1 MFCFFTSQAV
11 AEVTNSQ
18 MNSITPLSTTS
29 QQPPKPSVTVIKK
42 PSSTSSPSKPLQP
55 LPVKQPK
62 RIAQHAEYLHP
73 GILVFLNG
81 KWEGSDHLLNVTNNI
96 GVVISIIKPED
107 ETLEVNDLQFQKDVA
122 AIFSEAN
129 IKPQTLVA
137 EGQAPLPLFEV
148 EIFVYPIERGYV
160 ACCQGR
166 LFESV
171 ILDRFKMDSSMA
183 FQAITWEKQHLIV
196 GPKSQ
201 FSDQLKKTVQ
211 EIAIAFT
218 ERFEDYEKLK
228 RNTSLYEKIKKS
240 ASF

>member
-1 MFCFFTSQAV
+1 
-11 AEVTNSQ
+11 